1 MIPGYCFY
9 VCDWDG
15 AGKGQM
21 IYDTYLFL
29 RLKFF
34 FLFWKDGRKGVGG
47 RVNLV
52 YSVSFLLRHNSIFYH
67 FGDKVFFFFFFEVL
81 LGLMLGRRGERR
93 LEDDDVSRF
102 YFLQDGGKRLNGGG

>member
-34 FLFWKDGRKGVGG
+34 FSFFGR
-47 RVNLV
+47 
-52 YSVSFLLRHNSIFYH
+52 
-67 FGDKVFFFFFFEVL
+67 
-81 LGLMLGRRGERR
+81 M
-93 LEDDDVSRF
+93 
-102 YFLQDGGKRLNGGG
+102 GGKEWEGG

>member
-67 FGDKVFFFFFFEVL
+67 FGDKVFFFFFF
-81 LGLMLGRRGERR
+81 
-93 LEDDDVSRF
+93 
-102 YFLQDGGKRLNGGG
+102 

>member
-67 FGDKVFFFFFFEVL
+67 FGDKVFFFFFFLRFCWVL
-81 LGLMLGRRGERR
+81 CWGGEER
-93 LEDDDVSRF
+93 
-102 YFLQDGGKRLNGGG
+102 DGWRMMMCRAFISCKMVGKD